1 MLLTETVRTTVPVR
15 YGGNPMFVKI
25 CGTTNESDALFA
37 VAMGADA
44 IGFVFAPS
52 PRQVAPTIVRDI
64 VRRLPAEI
72 MTVGVFR
79 DEAAQRVVE
88 ITNTCG
94 LSAVQLHGHEA
105 PSEVKWVRER
115 VRFVIKAF
123 SVGDYGFEKI
133 PEYEMAD
140 AVLVDSAQ
148 PGSGEAFDWGILEGL
163 AGALGRRLIL
173 AGGLTAD
180 NVGAAIERVNP
191 WGVDVVS
198 GIESSPGH
206 KDARKVFRFIES
218 AKSFEGPEFEGD
230 EYLMPFDYEYVD
242 TLEDS
247 ISDDELQDRHLDLG
261 LDGDVGIHAVE
272 PAEV

>member
-1 MLLTETVRTTVPVR
+1 MS
-15 YGGNPMFVKI
+15 MFVKI

-37 VAMGADA
+37 VAMGVDA

-64 VRRLPAEI
+64 NRRLPAEV

-79 DEAAQRVVE
+79 DEASQRVVE

-105 PSEVKWVRER
+105 PAEVRWIRER
-115 VRFVIKAF
+115 VGFVIKAF
-123 SVGDYGFEKI
+123 SVGDYGLEKI
-133 PEYEMAD
+133 PEYDAAD
-140 AVLVDSAQ
+140 AVLIDSAQ
-148 PGSGEAFDWGILEGL
+148 PGSGQAFDWALLEGL
-163 AGALGRRLIL
+163 STALGKRLIL

-198 GIESSPGH
+198 GVETSPGH
-206 KDARKVFRFIES
+206 KDARRLYRFVEA

-230 EYLMPFDYEYVD
+230 EYLMPFEYEYVD
-242 TLEDS
+242 TLEELV
-247 ISDDELQDRHLDLG
+247 DERLPGGRIDLG

-272 PAEV
+272 SAEQ

>member
-1 MLLTETVRTTVPVR
+1 
-15 YGGNPMFVKI
+15 MFVKI

-72 MTVGVFR
+72 LTVGVFR
-79 DEAAQRVVE
+79 DEASQRVVD

-94 LSAVQLHGHEA
+94 LGAVQLHGHEA
-105 PSEVKWVRER
+105 PAEVKWIRER
-115 VRFVIKAF
+115 VGFAIKAF

-133 PEYEMAD
+133 PEYGVAD

-148 PGSGEAFDWGILEGL
+148 PGSGRAIDWGMLEGL
-163 AGALGRRLIL
+163 SSALGKRLIL

-180 NVGAAIERVNP
+180 NVGAAIETVNP

-198 GIESSPGH
+198 GVESSPGH
-206 KDARKVFRFIES
+206 KDARKVFRFIQA
-218 AKSFEGPEFEGD
+218 AKSYEGPEFEGD

-242 TLEDS
+242 TL
-247 ISDDELQDRHLDLG
+247 DELLEGQDVDDQRIELG
-261 LDGDVGIHAVE
+261 LDGDVGMHAVE
-272 PAEV
+272 PSGD

>member
-1 MLLTETVRTTVPVR
+1 
-15 YGGNPMFVKI
+15 MFVKI

-52 PRQVAPTIVRDI
+52 PRQVAPPIVRDI

-79 DEAAQRVVE
+79 DEAWQRVVE

-105 PSEVKWVRER
+105 PGEVKSVRER
-115 VRFVIKAF
+115 VGFVIKAF
-123 SVGDYGFEKI
+123 SVGDYGWEKI
-133 PEYEMAD
+133 PEYEFAD

-148 PGSGEAFDWGILEGL
+148 PGSGQAIDWGMLEGL
-163 AGALGRRLIL
+163 SSSLGKRLIL

-180 NVGAAIERVNP
+180 NVGAAIETVNP

-198 GIESSPGH
+198 GVESSPGH
-206 KDARKVFRFIES
+206 KDARRVFRFIEA
-218 AKSFEGPEFEGD
+218 AKSYEGPEYEGD
-230 EYLMPFDYEYVD
+230 EYLMPFDYEFID
-242 TLEDS
+242 TL
-247 ISDDELQDRHLDLG
+247 DELLEGQEVDDGQLDLG
-261 LDGDVGIHAVE
+261 LDGDVGIHAVA
-272 PAEV
+272 PAEPIEEGG